1 MAEVLESEKKELT
14 LSINDF
20 DEPQEISGA
29 ESWATL
35 AANLIFMKPSTLPTD
50 PEMGFD
56 IRRYDFSF
64 IDDKRPEIEQ
74 GISDQIRTYFPELPL
89 DSVDVTTQTMSN
101 GIPLLVVVL
110 TFTENGDRTTSVIA
124 AEKSEK
130 GVLNFSIVP

>member
-56 IRRYDFSF
+56 IRRYDFAF

-89 DSVDVTTQTMSN
+89 DNVDVTTQTMSN